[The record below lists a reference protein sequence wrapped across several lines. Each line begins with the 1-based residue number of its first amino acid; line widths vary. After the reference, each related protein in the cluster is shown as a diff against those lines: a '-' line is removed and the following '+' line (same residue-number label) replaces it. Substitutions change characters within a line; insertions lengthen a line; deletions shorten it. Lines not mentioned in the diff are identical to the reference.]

1 MTGMENYTLSDL
13 GVFVGIVGSTLVLII
28 GAVQKSRCREI
39 KLCPPMCIRDVPP
52 PIPIPP
58 EPPLVPENPLAP

>member
-28 GAVQKSRCREI
+28 GAVQKSRCKEI
-39 KLCPPMCIRDVPP
+39 KLCPPSCIREVLPPKPELDVS
-52 PIPIPP
+52 IP
-58 EPPLVPENPLAP
+58 VPPLAP